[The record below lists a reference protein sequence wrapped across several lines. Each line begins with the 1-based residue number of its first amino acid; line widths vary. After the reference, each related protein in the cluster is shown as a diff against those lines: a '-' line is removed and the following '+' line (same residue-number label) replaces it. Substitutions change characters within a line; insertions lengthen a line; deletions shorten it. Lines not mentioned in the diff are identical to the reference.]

1 MYSSNV
7 HGSRATFILRLLGA
21 CMCGA
26 MTIANAAPPY
36 GSRDLRLQ
44 LDWSLNAA
52 SGDEDPGLFEECV
65 EEGDAVP
72 VVTAAVEENK
82 ARPAARPLPVAL
94 NAASLVKPVPAVPRP
109 QEPAESLPAPI
120 ASRTTPAPA
129 IETVAAVAPPQPVPS
144 QPAAAWEIVPTD
156 KTLNT
161 AMARWAEA
169 AGWQLL
175 WELPVDYAVETRST
189 VSGTFEQAV
198 EAVAKSMDAANIPM
212 QAIFYNGNKVLR
224 IVAKGSE

>member
-1 MYSSNV
+1 
-7 HGSRATFILRLLGA
+7 
-21 CMCGA
+21 MCGA

-44 LDWSLNAA
+44 LEWSLNAA
-52 SGDEDPGLFEECV
+52 SGDEDPSLFEECV

-72 VVTAAVEENK
+72 VVPAAVEENK
-82 ARPAARPLPVAL
+82 TLPAARPLPVAL
-94 NAASLVKPVPAVPRP
+94 HAASLVKPMPDVPRP
-109 QEPAESLPAPI
+109 QDPAESLPIPQ
-120 ASRTTPAPA
+120 APA
-129 IETVAAVAPPQPVPS
+129 VAAVAAVAPPQPVPS
-144 QPAAAWEIVPTD
+144 QPAAAWEIIPAD

-198 EAVAKSMDAANIPM
+198 EAVAKSMDAAHVPM

-224 IVAKGSE
+224 IVAKGGE